1 LSIPWINSGIDIKKD
16 GKGRIYGIQEG
27 SKMKIPDS
35 WEPVNVHHRG
45 KLVNIGY
52 VTPLGYFPRVG
63 DGIVKIGMS
72 GVLDFL
78 RVEESEK

>member
-1 LSIPWINSGIDIKKD
+1 
-16 GKGRIYGIQEG
+16 
-27 SKMKIPDS
+27 MKIPDS